1 MQQSRPLKILV
12 LCDDLARHTGTT
24 EDHISAFK
32 TFSRHSIAVLDV
44 VAAAGMRIDL
54 GQFDAIVFHYSVVVA
69 NNMHFPQRF
78 RDEVANFSGGKFL
91 FIQDEYRWVND
102 TCAKIEALGIST
114 IFTLVPPAAI
124 RKVYHTPWFDTVRF
138 EQTLTGFVPE
148 ELIARPVPDYADRPI
163 DVSYRARK
171 LPAWCGSFA
180 QQKWQIGEHFLA
192 DAARYDLTCDIA
204 MSESSRI
211 YGEAWLD
218 FVASSKACLGTESGA
233 SFVDFT
239 GSVIPAVDAY
249 ETAHP
254 NATFEQVRDLFLE
267 DRDGDVVINALSP
280 RLFEAAALRT
290 LMIMYPGDYSGCA
303 EPGRHYVELAPDH
316 SNIDDVVAILRS
328 PERAGEIIQTA
339 YREIA
344 CAPTWTYRTFIANFD
359 RIADDDN
366 AGRLGSGAKAS
377 FDGQSVANFSQLE
390 AQAQRRSRKRKL
402 IFTGARFIH
411 SVIGAATGSLVRIL
425 PERIARP
432 MIDWILTR
440 SAALRALLKRML
452 LGGR

>member
-1 MQQSRPLKILV
+1 MQNARSLQILL

-24 EDHISAFK
+24 ENHITAFK
-32 TFSRHSIAVLDV
+32 TFSRHSVAVLDV

-54 GQFDAIVFHYSVVVA
+54 GQFDAIAFHYSVVVA
-69 NNMHFPQRF
+69 NNMHFPKRF
-78 RDEVANFSGGKFL
+78 RDEIANFSGGKFL

-114 IFTLVPPAAI
+114 IFTLVPRAAI
-124 RKVYHTPWFDTVRF
+124 RKVYRTPWFDTVRF

-148 ELIARPVPDYADRPI
+148 DLVVRPVPDYADRPI

-180 QQKWQIGEHFLA
+180 QQKWQIGERFLA

-211 YGEAWLD
+211 YGEAWLE
-218 FVASSKACLGTESGA
+218 FVAGSKACLGTESGA
-233 SFVDFT
+233 SFIDFT
-239 GSVIPAVDAY
+239 GTVIPAVDAY

-254 NATFEQVRDLFLE
+254 NATFKQVRDLFLE
-267 DRDGDVVINALSP
+267 DRDGEIVINALSP

-316 SNIDDVVAILRS
+316 SNIDDVVAILRN
-328 PERAGEIIQTA
+328 PERAGEIIQAA
-339 YREIA
+339 YSEIA

-359 RIADDDN
+359 RVADDEN
-366 AGRLGSGAKAS
+366 AKRQGRQATALS
-377 FDGQSVANFSQLE
+377 DGEPVADFSQLE
-390 AQAQRRSRKRKL
+390 AQAQQRARKRKL

-411 SVIGAATGSLVRIL
+411 HIIAAAAGLLVRVL
-425 PERIARP
+425 PERMARP
-432 MIDWILTR
+432 MIDWIRTR
-440 SAALRALLKRML
+440 SMTLRTFLKRIL